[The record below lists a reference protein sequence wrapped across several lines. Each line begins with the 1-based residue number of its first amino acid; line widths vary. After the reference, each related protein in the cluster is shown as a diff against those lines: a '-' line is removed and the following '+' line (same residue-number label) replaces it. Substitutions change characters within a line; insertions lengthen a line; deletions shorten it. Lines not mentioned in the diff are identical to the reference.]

1 MQRYRVKI
9 SLVDDWIRFVRK
21 TLESWGYSLPATIDP
36 HELAIKY
43 FNLLHRKVPRRPRTV
58 LFSKE
63 FSCPPMYKKRLLKIK
78 KVIEKGED
86 ITPYLSRNLKKLDY
100 NDFMLNDWGIFHLHL
115 GKKLESDGFVER
127 TELLLYAIFDENHAY
142 LINVMKHGEWANHVL
157 IEIVHRNWPH
167 IIERWK
173 IKGITSSSLDTT
185 AKQRIALRKSGAVS
199 LVQMEDGTVYGP
211 PGGGYAASRIS
222 IKAVISTDYV
232 FNTLKRIEIHIKEN
246 IADYIKLI
254 ERHGKEVREELHF
267 SLKITE
273 QGSFIVE
280 EHSGIFFPIDV

>member
-9 SLVDDWIRFVRK
+9 ALLYDWIHFVRK

-36 HELAIKY
+36 HDLGIKY
-43 FNLLHRKVPRRPRTV
+43 FNLLHRKVPPKPRTV

-100 NDFMLNDWGIFHLHL
+100 DDFMLNDWGIFHLHL
-115 GKKLESDGFVER
+115 GKKLEEDGFIER
-127 TELLLYAIFDENHAY
+127 TEPLLYAIFDESHAY
-142 LINVMKHGEWANHVL
+142 LINVMKHGEWANQVL
-157 IEIVHRNWPH
+157 MEIVHRNWPH
-167 IIERWK
+167 TIEHWK
-173 IKGITSSSLDTT
+173 FKGATSISPNPTEN
-185 AKQRIALRKSGAVS
+185 QRIALRKSGSVS
-199 LVQMEDGTVYGP
+199 FVQMEDGTVYAP
-211 PGGGYAASRIS
+211 PGGGYATSRTS
-222 IKAVISTDYV
+222 IKAVTSTDYV
-232 FNTLKRIEIHIKEN
+232 FNTLRRIEIQIKEN

-254 ERHGKEVREELHF
+254 EQYGKEVREELHF
-267 SLKITE
+267 SLKITG